1 MAQAVG
7 PNITL
12 PQLAVVIDDFT
23 QAYAAGDATAFAAL
37 FTDDAQTTD
46 GNGRNAIYVDYSD
59 FFAQTVSRQMT
70 LRNFTW
76 RNVTEN
82 GRLGSGRFRITTVA
96 ADGEASI
103 VEVDITLEATRQGEA
118 LLIKRMYYQ

>member
-1 MAQAVG
+1 MG
-7 PNITL
+7 PDITL
-12 PQLAVVIDDFT
+12 PQLEALVDDFT
-23 QAYAAGDATAFAAL
+23 EAYAAGDAAAFAAL

-46 GNGRNAIYVDYSD
+46 GNGRQAIYTDYAE

-70 LRNFTW
+70 LRSFTW

-82 GRLGSGRFRITTVA
+82 GRLGSGRFRITTLA

-103 VEVDITLEATRQGEA
+103 VEVDITLEATRQGET
-118 LLIKRMYYQ
+118 LLINRMYYQ

>member
-1 MAQAVG
+1 MG
-7 PNITL
+7 LDITL
-12 PQLAVVIDDFT
+12 PQLEALIDGFTAV
-23 QAYAAGDATAFAAL
+23 YASGDAAAFAAL
-37 FTDDAQTTD
+37 FTEDAQTTD
-46 GNGRNAIYVDYSD
+46 GNGRDAIYADYAA

-70 LRNFTW
+70 WRNFTW

-103 VEVDITLEATRQGEA
+103 VEVDITIEAIRQGEA
-118 LLIKRMYYQ
+118 VLINRMYYQ